1 MIQPFTRSL
10 GSTVG
15 GFNPLQKCSGGCTGP
30 GRLLPGG
37 TPPLDVHGRPVEGR
51 CYKPA
56 SRPGKGLDRATRTTR
71 PRTRGLLQARESGE
85 DGRCRARRTRPGL
98 SCGPVD
104 TEHFEAPTTYTV
116 EQAAEILQLTPGRV
130 RQLLRDE
137 HLDGTPPDAG
147 SGQRGWSVDAE
158 SVRDRLARQQPRPEQ
173 TTAGDRGELV
183 DELRRQ
189 NEYLRGQLDQE
200 RQAHAEARR
209 IIGGL
214 VQRVPALEASA
225 DPEQPRESRESAGDE
240 PAKGPVPPDRETA
253 TETRPW
259 WRRVFGG

>member
-1 MIQPFTRSL
+1 MEADSF
-10 GSTVG
+10 
-15 GFNPLQKCSGGCTGP
+15 K
-30 GRLLPGG
+30 
-37 TPPLDVHGRPVEGR
+37 
-51 CYKPA
+51 
-56 SRPGKGLDRATRTTR
+56 
-71 PRTRGLLQARESGE
+71 
-85 DGRCRARRTRPGL
+85 
-98 SCGPVD
+98 
-104 TEHFEAPTTYTV
+104 APTGYTV

-137 HLDGTPPDAG
+137 ELDGTPPNPG

-158 SVRDRLARQQPRPEQ
+158 SVRVRLARQQPRPEQ

-189 NEYLRGQLDQE
+189 NEYLRGQLDAE
-200 RQAHAEARR
+200 RQAHAEARQ

-214 VQRVPALEASA
+214 VSRVPALEARP

-240 PAKGPVPPDRETA
+240 PGRGPVPPDRETA

>member
-1 MIQPFTRSL
+1 M
-10 GSTVG
+10 
-15 GFNPLQKCSGGCTGP
+15 N
-30 GRLLPGG
+30 
-37 TPPLDVHGRPVEGR
+37 
-51 CYKPA
+51 A
-56 SRPGKGLDRATRTTR
+56 
-71 PRTRGLLQARESGE
+71 
-85 DGRCRARRTRPGL
+85 
-98 SCGPVD
+98 
-104 TEHFEAPTTYTV
+104 EHFEAPTGYTV
-116 EQAAEILQLTPGRV
+116 EQAAEVLQLTPGRV

-137 HLDGTPPDAG
+137 ELDGTPPNPG

-200 RQAHAEARR
+200 RRAHAEARQ

-214 VQRVPALEASA
+214 VSRVPQLEAPA
-225 DPEQPRESRESAGDE
+225 GHTPPEQPRESPESAGDG
-240 PAKGPVPPDRETA
+240 PARGPVPHERETA
-253 TETRPW
+253 TEPRPW